1 MFLPADPVPDDP
13 VPPPGRSDFDSRITI
28 RGISAPYTVHYTVQ
42 CVAWGIFR
50 WFLLCPR
57 NAKNPGSHRGFR
69 LYLHL
74 LLFRLAPRRGL
85 ERNAALLSAP
95 DSVRG

>member
-13 VPPPGRSDFDSRITI
+13 VPPPGRSDFDSRITDS
-28 RGISAPYTVHYTVQ
+28 GFLAPYTVYYTVMR
-42 CVAWGIFR
+42 VAWGIFC
-50 WFLLCPR
+50 WFLLVPR

-69 LYLHL
+69 LYFHL

-85 ERNAALLSAP
+85 ERHAAFLSAP
-95 DSVRG
+95 MFVKG